1 MLETRKNA
9 IKFNSSNG
17 SNQIAGYWLEHETV
31 RPKAILQISHGMCEY
46 FSRYDDFAA
55 FMAQHGYLVCGND
68 HLGHGQ
74 SAPDGEEGFFAAQDG
89 ADYVLRDLYQMNALI
104 SRKYPGL
111 PVFLL
116 GHSMGSFFA
125 RRYAVLYPET
135 IKALILSGTAGPNPM
150 AKVGIAL
157 TEMLSKTK
165 GPQYRS
171 RLVYGMAFGQYLK
184 KIPHPATP
192 YDWITRDEEIVH
204 QYAGDPKCTFL
215 FSVSAFHD
223 LMRTL
228 DAVSS
233 QRWANRLPKALPI
246 ALFAGD
252 MDPVGD
258 YGKGV
263 RKVYQMLR
271 KAGVKDVEMKL
282 YHGARH
288 EILNETNRQEVY
300 ADVLAWCE
308 KHIETL

>member
-17 SNQIAGYWLEHETV
+17 VNQIAGYWFENEGV

-46 FSRYDDFAA
+46 FLRYEEFAV

-68 HLGHGQ
+68 HLGHGE
-74 SAPDGEEGFFAAQDG
+74 SVPDGQEGFFAPQDG
-89 ADYVLRDLYQMNALI
+89 ADYILRDLYQMNALV

-111 PVFLL
+111 PVLLL

-150 AKVGIAL
+150 AKLGIAL
-157 TEMLSKTK
+157 TEMLGKAK
-165 GPQYRS
+165 GPQHRS
-171 RLVYGMAFGQYLK
+171 ALVHLMAFGQYLK
-184 KIPHPATP
+184 KIPHYATP
-192 YDWITRDEEIVH
+192 YDWITRDEEII
-204 QYAGDPKCTFL
+204 QRYANDSKCTFM
-215 FSVSAFHD
+215 FTVSAFHD

-233 QRWANRLPKALPI
+233 EHWANRLPKTLPV
-246 ALFAGD
+246 ALFSGD

-258 YGKGV
+258 YGRGV

-288 EILNETNRQEVY
+288 EVLNETNRAEVY
-300 ADVLAWCE
+300 EDILAWCE
-308 KHIETL
+308 KRLGNL